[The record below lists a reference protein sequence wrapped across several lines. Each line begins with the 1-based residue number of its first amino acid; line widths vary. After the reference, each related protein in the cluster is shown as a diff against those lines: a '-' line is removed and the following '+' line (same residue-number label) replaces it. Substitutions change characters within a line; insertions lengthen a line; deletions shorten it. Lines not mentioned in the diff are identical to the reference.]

1 MTVERIRKLLAA
13 KPFEPFTINLSDG
26 RNFTIAHPD
35 FIAVPPRRG
44 VTVTFYTIDGDFE
57 LITLRQITGISGRGK
72 APAEEASPAK
82 ADDDPGF
89 E

>member
-1 MTVERIRKLLAA
+1 MTVERIRKVMAA
-13 KPFEPFTINLSDG
+13 QPFEPFTINLSDG
-26 RNFTIAHPD
+26 RSFRIGHPD

-44 VTVTFYTIDGDFE
+44 ATIMFFTVDGDFE

-72 APAEEASPAK
+72 APTEEAAPAK